1 MNRKIV
7 HLSIF
12 IWVMGLM
19 TSTNV
24 LAQGQADNWFDQGNQ
39 LYKNQQYK
47 EAIMR
52 WEAVLES
59 GAHSGALYFNMANAY
74 YYLNDLAS
82 SMYYYEKALALNPN
96 DEDIK
101 ANRAYVQNA
110 LIDVI
115 REQPKTL
122 FQKWDEASG
131 QLFSVA
137 TWAWLGLLFMAL
149 FVFAVLRF
157 GFVDSPGAKRFSFV
171 LAMMCLML
179 FVAVIFLGRK
189 TEAYHQNYRWAIV
202 FQQEMSVRSG
212 PRLSD
217 DALFELHA
225 GTKLR
230 LLQSQDQ
237 WQEIELADG
246 RRGWVLAQELKAL

>member
-1 MNRKIV
+1 MISRIIYLLVFFSLFVPQNSR
-7 HLSIF
+7 
-12 IWVMGLM
+12 G
-19 TSTNV
+19 
-24 LAQGQADNWFDQGNQ
+24 QGQADNWFDQGNQ

-47 EAIMR
+47 EAITR

-59 GAHSGALYFNMANAY
+59 GVHSAAIYYNMANAY

-82 SMYYYEKALALNPN
+82 SIYYFEKALELEPN
-96 DEDIK
+96 DPEIK

-110 LIDVI
+110 LIDVV

-131 QLFSVA
+131 QLLSVRA
-137 TWAWLGLLFMAL
+137 WAWLGVLFMAL
-149 FVFAVLRF
+149 FVFSVLRF
-157 GFVDSPGAKRFSFV
+157 GWVEAPAAKRFSFV
-171 LAMMCLML
+171 TAVLFMLL
-179 FVAVIFLGRK
+179 FVAAIFLGNK
-189 TEAYHQNYRWAIV
+189 TESYHQNYRWAIV

-212 PRLSD
+212 PRMSD
-217 DALFELHA
+217 DALFDLHA

-230 LLQSQDQ
+230 LLQTQDQ

-246 RRGWVLAQELKAL
+246 RRGWVLAQDLKAL

>member
-1 MNRKIV
+1 MRSRIIYISVLFALLTPLKG
-7 HLSIF
+7 LS
-12 IWVMGLM
+12 
-19 TSTNV
+19 
-24 LAQGQADNWFDQGNQ
+24 QGQADNWFDQGNQ

-59 GAHSGALYFNMANAY
+59 GVHSGEIYFNMANAY

-82 SMYYYEKALALNPN
+82 SIYYYEKALELAPN
-96 DEDIK
+96 DPDIQ

-110 LIDVI
+110 LIDVV
-115 REQPKTL
+115 RAQPKTL

-131 QLFSVA
+131 QLLTA
-137 TWAWLGLLFMAL
+137 DAWAWLSILFMAL
-149 FVFAVLRF
+149 FVFAVLSFRW
-157 GFVDSPGAKRFSFV
+157 VESPGAKRLSFV
-171 LAMMCLML
+171 TALLSLML
-179 FVAVIFLGRK
+179 FGGSIFLGQK
-189 TEAYHQNYRWAIV
+189 TQSYSKNYRWAIV

-230 LLQSQDQ
+230 LLQTQDQ
-237 WQEIELADG
+237 WQEVELSDG
-246 RRGWVLAQELKAL
+246 RRGWVLAQDLKAL

>member
-1 MNRKIV
+1 M
-7 HLSIF
+7 S
-12 IWVMGLM
+12 
-19 TSTNV
+19 V
-24 LAQGQADNWFDQGNQ
+24 LFSLFVLQSSRGQGQADNWFDQGNQ

-59 GAHSGALYFNMANAY
+59 GVHSGAIYYNMASAY

-82 SMYYYEKALALNPN
+82 SIYYYEKALELSPN
-96 DEDIK
+96 DQDIK
-101 ANRAYVQNA
+101 ANKAYVQNA

-122 FQKWDEASG
+122 FQKWDEGSAKV
-131 QLFSVA
+131 FSVQ
-137 TWAWLGLLFMAL
+137 TWAWLGVLFMAV

-157 GFVDSPGAKRFSFV
+157 NWVETPGAKRFSFV
-171 LAMMCLML
+171 MAILSLLL
-179 FVAVIFLGRK
+179 FGGAIFFGQK
-189 TEAYHQNYRWAIV
+189 TDSYGQNYRWAIV

-217 DALFELHA
+217 EALFDLHA

-230 LLQSQDQ
+230 LLQIQGQ
-237 WQEIELADG
+237 WQEVELADG
-246 RRGWVLAQELKAL
+246 RRGWVLAQDLKNL